1 MSIVTK
7 LGLVEQFKNKG
18 KNQLSVQ
25 VVPRPP
31 KDPSKVKSKNIKVS
45 EECHRLIGSNGKVKE
60 DFGDIVERAM
70 RHYVSCPHIKDE
82 EEAAAA
88 TAAAA
93 AIEKEEEEQRHD

>member
-1 MSIVTK
+1 M
-7 LGLVEQFKNKG
+7 VEQFKNKG
-18 KNQLSVQ
+18 KNHLSVQ

-70 RHYVSCPHIKDE
+70 HHYVSCPHVKDE

-88 TAAAA
+88 TAAA
-93 AIEKEEEEQRHD
+93 IEKKEEEQRHY